1 MNEIVSW
8 KTWKGWKG
16 FLQINSKKIFCF
28 IKFKFQNELFSVKT
42 LPFKS
47 NPSANTLK
55 HIHVIIH
62 LMLCIL
68 LFIYSNFQPNPYT
81 WS

>member
-8 KTWKGWKG
+8 KTWKTWKT
-16 FLQINSKKIFCF
+16 FLQINSKNIFCF
-28 IKFKFQNELFSVKT
+28 IKFKFQTELFSVKT
-42 LPFKS
+42 LPFMS

-62 LMLCIL
+62 LTLCIL
-68 LFIYSNFQPNPYT
+68 LFIYSNF
-81 WS
+81 

>member
-8 KTWKGWKG
+8 KTWKTWKT
-16 FLQINSKKIFCF
+16 FLQINSKNIFCF
-28 IKFKFQNELFSVKT
+28 IKIIVQTELFSVKT

-55 HIHVIIH
+55 HIHVIINA
-62 LMLCIL
+62 IL
-68 LFIYSNFQPNPYT
+68 LIYSNF
-81 WS
+81 

>member
-16 FLQINSKKIFCF
+16 SNHFNSKNIFCF
-28 IKFKFQNELFSVKT
+28 IKVKFQTELFSVKT

-47 NPSANTLK
+47 NPSANTFQ
-55 HIHVIIH
+55 HIHIIKMH
-62 LMLCIL
+62 YYLK
-68 LFIYSNFQPNPYT
+68 FQIF
-81 WS
+81 SQIHSHGLEI

>member
-47 NPSANTLK
+47 NPSANSFQ
-55 HIHVIIH
+55 HIHVIKMQYYLYIQIFSPIH
-62 LMLCIL
+62 SHGLEI
-68 LFIYSNFQPNPYT
+68 
-81 WS
+81 